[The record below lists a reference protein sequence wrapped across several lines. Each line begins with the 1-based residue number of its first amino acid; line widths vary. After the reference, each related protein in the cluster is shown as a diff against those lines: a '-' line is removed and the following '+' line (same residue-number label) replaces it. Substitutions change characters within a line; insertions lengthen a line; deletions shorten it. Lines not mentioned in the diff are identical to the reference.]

1 MALSVNK
8 PADYDDRVFLNCPL
22 DAKFKPLFDA
32 IVFTI
37 HDLGFQARHA
47 LIDNSNV
54 VRVERIANEIATAKY
69 SLHDMSRVQLGKN
82 KLPRFNMPFEA
93 GIAYAMHAMNPY
105 QWEHHIGILDAVQY
119 QHNASISDLAG
130 LDTKVHDDDPVK
142 AISCVR
148 DFLRKKS
155 ARKLPGAKHV
165 TVRYLAFQSTL
176 AVAAKKNKV
185 KLSELNSWNYAN
197 DLQDLMANWIFQ
209 NPP

>member
-8 PADYDDRVFLNCPL
+8 PTDYDDRVFLNCPF
-22 DAKFKPLFDA
+22 DTQFKPLFDA

-54 VRVERIANEIATAKY
+54 VRVERIASELATSKY
-69 SLHDMSRVQLGKN
+69 SLHDISRVQLGKN

-93 GIAYAMHAMNPY
+93 GIAYAMHAMNPN
-105 QWEHHIGILDAVQY
+105 QWEHHIGILEAVEY

-130 LDTKVHDDDPVK
+130 LDTKVHENDPVK

-155 ARKLPGAKHV
+155 ARTLPGAKHV
-165 TVRYLAFQSTL
+165 TDRYLAFQGNL

-185 KLSELNSWNYAN
+185 KLNELKSWNYAN
-197 DLQDLMANWIFQ
+197 DLQDLMANWILH
-209 NPP
+209 NPS

>member
-1 MALSVNK
+1 MALSVSK
-8 PADYDDRVFLNCPL
+8 PPDYDNRVFLNCPF

-47 LIDNSNV
+47 LIEWD
-54 VRVERIANEIATAKY
+54 
-69 SLHDMSRVQLGKN
+69 
-82 KLPRFNMPFEA
+82 
-93 GIAYAMHAMNPY
+93 
-105 QWEHHIGILDAVQY
+105 HHMGILDSVQY

-130 LDTKVHDDDPVK
+130 LDTKVHEDDPVK

-155 ARKLPGAKHV
+155 ARTLPGAKYV
-165 TVRYLAFQSTL
+165 AERYLAFQDTL

-185 KLSELNSWNYAN
+185 KLRELKSWSYAN
-197 DLQDLMANWIFQ
+197 DLQDLMARWILQ
-209 NPP
+209 NPS